1 MNELRRT
8 RDGIIG
14 GVCGGFAKW
23 FGIDQ
28 TLVRIIFA
36 ILAFGYGIGI
46 GFYIIC
52 WILMPEED

>member
-8 RDGIIG
+8 KDGIIG
-14 GVCGGFAKW
+14 GVCGGFANW
-23 FGIDQ
+23 IGIDQ

-36 ILAFGYGIGI
+36 ILALGCGVGV
-46 GFYIIC
+46 GFYILC